1 MIVASF
7 VYFHIKNLILLLLT
21 FSISVSAFAQSQTE
35 KKVTITEKELFNWI
49 LRSIVFYSRVFE
61 Q

>member
-35 KKVTITEKELFNWI
+35 KKVAITEKELFNWI